1 MSTIEVT
8 DLWKV
13 YEIKQHRKGLV
24 GGLQDLI
31 RPHIIE
37 NAVSG
42 INFSIQ
48 QGETVGYIGPN
59 GSGKSTTIKM
69 LTGILTPTR
78 GRILVHGIEPS
89 RHCQV
94 NAAHIGAVFGQR
106 ETTRSGLAHFHRI
119 FSL

>member
-1 MSTIEVT
+1 MFDLKNTQRSREMSTIEVT

-69 LTGILTPTR
+69 LTGIQD
-78 GRILVHGIEPS
+78 GIKIRLEIGID
-89 RHCQV
+89 
-94 NAAHIGAVFGQR
+94 HIFVLL
-106 ETTRSGLAHFHRI
+106 EDS
-119 FSL
+119 